1 MKEEPHS
8 KIQEYVDAAKAAFEG
23 GAYSEAEMKLCL
35 AVREAETL
43 ASDDSCM
50 LGNCRRELGMAL
62 MKQGE
67 HKPALAQFEH
77 AIEAFDKRF
86 GPDNFGTASC
96 LLLSGIIY
104 HRELKK
110 YPLAEPQ
117 LKRAISI
124 FEKVQEAVPQASSD
138 AQSLLELNLQAH
150 TLLGNNLRKQLRS
163 TEAEVWLR
171 LGITM
176 AERSPGQEHR
186 RIILIQS
193 LSGMAKGILVGARMK
208 ASGGFSGRNDTTGA
222 APLFESGIQILEST
236 EEPGHE
242 EILAA
247 LEDLAQYH
255 ASAGRHDECELARRR
270 ALAHA
275 EKRFGEDST
284 EIVGRLKLLAES
296 YELSGK
302 YREAT
307 ALRQRLLD
315 IQESKLGQTHPDVG
329 SALVDLAI
337 SYDLEGKHQEAD
349 PFYARYFAV
358 TPIDEIERFI
368 YHLEKVGETAVDVPG
383 YRALEM
389 ASWIRQRLG
398 DITDHVTRD
407 L

>member
-1 MKEEPHS
+1 MKEEQHS
-8 KIQEYVDAAKAAFEG
+8 QIQEYIDTAKAAFER

-35 AVREAETL
+35 AVREAEAL

-50 LGNCRRELGMAL
+50 LGNCRRELAMAL
-62 MKQGE
+62 RRQGE
-67 HKPALAQFEH
+67 HKPALDQLER

-86 GPDNFGTASC
+86 GPDNIGTASC
-96 LLLSGIIY
+96 LLLEGDIY
-104 HRELKK
+104 DHELKK
-110 YPLAEPQ
+110 YALAEPQ

-124 FEKVQEAVPQASSD
+124 FEKVQDACAGDSSV
-138 AQSLLELNLQAH
+138 AQDLLGLNLDAH
-150 TLLGNNLRKQLRS
+150 IILGNNLRKQLRN

-171 LGITM
+171 LGLTM

-186 RIILIQS
+186 RNIIILS
-193 LSGMAKGILVGARMK
+193 LSGLARVILGSARMK
-208 ASGGFSGRNDTTGA
+208 ASGGLTGRNDTTGA

-236 EEPGHE
+236 EEPGHDD
-242 EILAA
+242 ILAA

-255 ASAGRHDECELARRR
+255 ASSGRHDESAQARRR

-275 EKRFGEDST
+275 DQRFGEDST
-284 EIVGRLKLLAES
+284 AIVGHLKLLAES

-307 ALRQRLLD
+307 ALRQRLLN

-337 SYDLEGKHQEAD
+337 AYDLEGKHQAAD

-358 TPIDEIERFI
+358 TPVEEIERFI
-368 YHLEKVGETAVDVPG
+368 YQLEKAGATVADLPG
-383 YRALEM
+383 YRSLEM
-389 ASWIRQRLG
+389 AAWIRQRLG

-407 L
+407 P